1 MQYIPSFTK
10 MHASVKRHSNHFA
23 EAIIHGFAVS
33 NPSPYNPHPPFT
45 PEQFERFIHNIA
57 YAVSM
62 LTILCL
68 IAVAILSIPATGGAS
83 PTIFL
88 ALLAGP
94 PLAGAALMTLTC
106 MFRNASVR
114 FQQFREFNKE
124 FHDKTCKIRLL
135 IKHYLSV
142 RKLGNHSDK
151 VNNMKQDIR
160 KYAPE
165 IVKLECMAETYKYAY
180 LQRKIDA
187 LEEENKDTPD
197 VEKSKEIENLE
208 KKRDT
213 ITPNNITSFIH
224 VLFSSDPPDEDR
236 QAFIAALKL
245 FPFFDHN
252 DKDLV
257 YMLQTNQPD
266 YHSDKAKLKK
276 WNPPKNHIEVKKE
289 GSTPLNSLITKC
301 LKASLESEKEG
312 LIKRLKEL
320 NEPDEIVSAIMSLIH
335 DKIGVPQKKLQTIHA
350 QLIKKV
356 QPLEHK
362 LEKRLNNDME
372 QVIDKVITSLAEI
385 ITPSNKA
392 FQPFYDFIGN
402 EKLKQSFLLL
412 DTITFGLTTF
422 FVGVVS
428 SIMTPIID
436 YLFGKE
442 HAALKPDELM
452 KLAKKTTIAKLKEG
466 KDRAAELRKSMTKS
480 LDNVDVD
487 SLSEYLEVADDVVD
501 QAVVVFKSGN
511 QIIDSWVNGVSQDTL
526 HYDVSLHDKKLQ
538 ICKNIQEEILELMKP
553 NNRQNIDVNS
563 ILTSWKNR
571 AAKKEEKISTDLS
584 LQNLS
589 DETPHDKTRR
599 DFILK
604 QERFLKAR
612 IKHRDGNRD
621 KQRGKS
627 EKIGQ
632 KKSSSNKNRK
642 KEV

>member
-83 PTIFL
+83 PAIFL

-142 RKLGNHSDK
+142 KKLGDHSENVDNLK
-151 VNNMKQDIR
+151 EEILKH
-160 KYAPE
+160 APH
-165 IVKLECMAETYKYAY
+165 IVKLECMAEAYKHVYFT
-180 LQRKIDA
+180 RKIAA
-187 LEEENKDTPD
+187 LEKEKNKTPNA
-197 VEKSKEIENLE
+197 EKSKEIENLE
-208 KKRDT
+208 KNRDT

-236 QAFIAALKL
+236 QAFKAALKL
-245 FPFFDHN
+245 FPFFDHE
-252 DKDLV
+252 DEDLV
-257 YMLQTNQPD
+257 YMLKIDLPD
-266 YHSDKAKLKK
+266 YHSDKEKLKN
-276 WNPPKNHIEVKKE
+276 WDPSENYIEVKKE

-301 LKASLESEKEG
+301 LKASLEPKREALINRLEG
-312 LIKRLKEL
+312 INK
-320 NEPDEIVSAIMSLIH
+320 PDEIVRAIMPLIH

-356 QPLEHK
+356 QRLENK
-362 LEKRLNNDME
+362 LNNDME
-372 QVIDKVITSLAEI
+372 QVIDTVITSLAEI

-392 FQPFYDFIGN
+392 FQSFYDSIAN

-422 FVGVVS
+422 FVGIVS

-436 YLFGKE
+436 SLFGKE

-452 KLAKKTTIAKLKEG
+452 KLAKKTTLAKLKEG

-480 LDNVDVD
+480 SDNVDVD

-621 KQRGKS
+621 KQRGNSKRL
-627 EKIGQ
+627 GQ
-632 KKSSSNKNRK
+632 EKSSSNKIGKRK
-642 KEV
+642 LDNHT

>member
-1 MQYIPSFTK
+1 MKNIPSFTQL
-10 MHASVKRHSNHFA
+10 HASVKRFSNHFA

-83 PTIFL
+83 PAIFL

-142 RKLGNHSDK
+142 KKLGELGEDPK
-151 VNNMKQDIR
+151 ELADMEEKIR
-160 KYAPE
+160 NYAPE
-165 IVKLECMAETYKYAY
+165 IVKLECMAETYKHAY

-187 LEEENKDTPD
+187 LEEENKETTLD
-197 VEKSKEIENLE
+197 VGKSEEIEKLKE
-208 KKRDT
+208 ERDT

-224 VLFSSDPPDEDR
+224 VLFSSDPPVEDR

-245 FPFFDHN
+245 FPFFDHIDN
-252 DKDLV
+252 AKDLV
-257 YMLQTNQPD
+257 YMLQTNQPV
-266 YHSDKAKLKK
+266 YHSDKAKLKN

-301 LKASLESEKEG
+301 LKASLESEKG
-312 LIKRLKEL
+312 DLIKRLEEL
-320 NEPDEIVSAIMSLIH
+320 NEPDEIVRAIMPLIH
-335 DKIGVPQKKLQTIHA
+335 DKIGIPQKKLKTIHA

-356 QPLEHK
+356 QPLEHN
-362 LEKRLNNDME
+362 LEKRLDKHME
-372 QVIDKVITSLAEI
+372 QVIDTVITSLADI

-392 FQPFYDFIGN
+392 FQPFYDSIAFQSIQSFYDSIAN

-422 FVGVVS
+422 FVGIVS

-436 YLFGKE
+436 SLFGKE

-452 KLAKKTTIAKLKEG
+452 KLAKKTTLAKLKEG
-466 KDRAAELRKSMTKS
+466 KDGAAKLHGSTTRS
-480 LDNVDVD
+480 LDSVDVD
-487 SLSEYLEVADDVVD
+487 SLSNYLEVADDVVD
-501 QAVVVFKSGN
+501 RAVVVFKSGN

-526 HYDVSLHDKKLQ
+526 HYDASLHYDKLKLSEDIQKKILQSMQSRNSRQ
-538 ICKNIQEEILELMKP
+538 INISQRLHDLRETA
-553 NNRQNIDVNS
+553 RQTVQQRKG
-563 ILTSWKNR
+563 TTPPK
-571 AAKKEEKISTDLS
+571 
-584 LQNLS
+584 
-589 DETPHDKTRR
+589 ETPAFLEREARR
-599 DFILK
+599 RLGRSSR
-604 QERFLKAR
+604 QSAR
-612 IKHRDGNRD
+612 QTQRRRATGARWRHIKNG
-621 KQRGKS
+621 
-627 EKIGQ
+627 
-632 KKSSSNKNRK
+632 
-642 KEV
+642 